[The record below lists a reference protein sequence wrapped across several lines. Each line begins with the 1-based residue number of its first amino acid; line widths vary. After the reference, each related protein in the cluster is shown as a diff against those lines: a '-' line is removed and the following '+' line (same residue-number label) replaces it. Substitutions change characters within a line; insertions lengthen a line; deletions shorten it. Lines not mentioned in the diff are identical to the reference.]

1 MYDKSGGTRAAAEN
15 EKEAWRRKQSPYHIT
30 MMTPTLLLLP
40 PPEPLRGDSQ
50 YRGNPN
56 VWWKRNLPLR
66 IEIAV
71 ASIFQLLQVISRA
84 AVCIAASSL
93 DIIGALL
100 RILPGPTNPMEVLKN
115 AAAKI
120 YNIFRRKLVGGKGDP
135 FEILGLEGKDKATI
149 EDAVKARRK
158 LALKY
163 HPGEHFQYRIFLF
176 VVSKLLFL
184 NHWPSRS

>member
-1 MYDKSGGTRAAAEN
+1 
-15 EKEAWRRKQSPYHIT
+15 
-30 MMTPTLLLLP
+30 MTPTLLLLP
-40 PPEPLRGDSQ
+40 PSENTARGDSQ
-50 YRGNPN
+50 CRGNPN
-56 VWWKRNLPLR
+56 VWWNRNLPLR
-66 IEIAV
+66 IDPLEVLKMAV

-115 AAAKI
+115 AAAII
-120 YNIFRRKLVGGKGDP
+120 YNIFRRKLAGGKGDP
-135 FEILGLEGKDKATI
+135 FEILGLDGGKDKATI

-163 HPGEHFQYRIFLF
+163 HPGEHFQ
-176 VVSKLLFL
+176 
-184 NHWPSRS
+184 